1 MIKKAPFGSVKAV
14 LGCGII
20 FIIFSGIIGII
31 LSFFADDPALA
42 SLIRKR
48 CIAGILLCFVIIIF
62 VKVLRSDDDF

>member
-1 MIKKAPFGSVKAV
+1 MIKRAPFGGVKAV

-20 FIIFSGIIGII
+20 FIILSGIVGII

-48 CIAGILLCFVIIIF
+48 CIAGILLCIVIIVL
-62 VKVLRSDDDF
+62 VKVIRADDDF